1 MAHSRTQTAALCLF
15 AGIWLLA
22 AQGCSKLYY
31 ASMHKLGKE
40 KRDILVQRIKD
51 GKKDQDAAKEQL
63 KTTLQAFQELTGFN
77 GGNLEKVYNRL
88 NGELERAQSRADK
101 LSNQIT
107 SIDKVAGD
115 LFAEWQKEID
125 GMQDPTLKRKSIG
138 ILADT
143 KLRHAQYMRRMRQT
157 EAKMVPILQRFR
169 DQVTFLKHNLNAK
182 AIQSLKVTAAK
193 MDGDVAGLIGDIE
206 VSSQEADKFIG
217 TLSSTDTE

>member
-1 MAHSRTQTAALCLF
+1 MAKVGKTAALCL
-15 AGIWLLA
+15 LLA
-22 AQGCSKLYY
+22 GVFAVTEGCSKVYY

-51 GKKDQDAAKEQL
+51 GKKGQDAAKEQL
-63 KTTLQAFQELTGFN
+63 KTTLQAFQELTGFD
-77 GGNLEKVYNRL
+77 GGNLEKIYNKL

-107 SIDKVAGD
+107 SIDKVAND
-115 LFAEWQKEID
+115 LFAEWQGEIN
-125 GMQDPTLKRKSIG
+125 GMQEPTLKRQSAS

-143 KLRHAQYMRRMRQT
+143 RLRHAQYMKRMRQT
-157 EAKMVPILQRFR
+157 EAKMVPILQKFH

-193 MDGDVAGLIGDIE
+193 MDGDVAGLISDIE
-206 VSSQEADKFIG
+206 ISSQEADKFIG